1 MKAIVATRWILT
13 RAELFFWRCTHEN
26 NEFICSL
33 AHLEVILRAALAM
46 SSFLQEGNEEIHH
59 HDQNRCTTHCAND
72 KRLVGDD
79 GRATAK
85 VRLRQR
91 NRVRR
96 GVERDH
102 FDGSVGERTRL
113 VPARSHDVLHQHSS
127 FHGLRQQTH
136 DHTDRLCGILLQ
148 LWEIHKRENDIAQN
162 LSLRRGTVSI
172 LTSLSSCSARPDKT
186 RIRRKTTTS
195 GKHSQRRSPEQSSRL
210 SFSAQWA
217 LETVRS
223 KSSPPST
230 SSVTMCKS
238 VHREMRWICLIV
250 CVVFLGYGLHPKTPS
265 QHVPSRILRRHR
277 WIYR

>member
-1 MKAIVATRWILT
+1 MDMKAIVATRWILT

-72 KRLVGDD
+72 KRLVGDG

-172 LTSLSSCSARPDKT
+172 LTSLSSCSARQDTHSKKDDHEWEAQPATLT
-186 RIRRKTTTS
+186 RA
-195 GKHSQRRSPEQSSRL
+195 EQQALLLGAVGLGDGAVEELAALHQLRDDVQVRASRNAMDLFDCLRCFSRL
-210 SFSAQWA
+210 R
-217 LETVRS
+217 L
-223 KSSPPST
+223 T
-230 SSVTMCKS
+230 S
-238 VHREMRWICLIV
+238 
-250 CVVFLGYGLHPKTPS
+250 
-265 QHVPSRILRRHR
+265 
-277 WIYR
+277 